1 MANFV
6 VTITGADDEINPAD
20 LVSLSKLY
28 PFVEW
33 GILFSK
39 STSYGTKRY
48 PTRNWRSALY
58 AEAMGG
64 ETMPNLSAHLCGEFA
79 EDRLKYFE
87 HVSTEVETFY
97 RRIQFNRFN
106 KDNRSAVED
115 YAAHCGAQ
123 VIIPINK
130 KTSSVV
136 DTIGVIVKP
145 FISVL
150 FDTSGGRGVD
160 DGILPEDLPEFNMCG
175 FAGGITEENIEDKLK
190 QLSLRYG
197 EAPFWIDLETGA
209 RDLENNFSLSQV
221 ERILRKASPFHS
233 AMNNEILLAPKKEE
247 SRIILLNP

>member
-39 STSYGTKRY
+39 SGSYGTKRY

-64 ETMPNLSAHLCGEFA
+64 EIMPNLSAHLCGEFA
-79 EDRLKYFE
+79 DDRLKSFE

-106 KDNRSAVED
+106 SDNCHAVED
-115 YAAHCGAQ
+115 YAIHCGAQ
-123 VIIPINK
+123 VIVPCNK
-130 KTSSVV
+130 KTEPVINRISNLRTS
-136 DTIGVIVKP
+136 TIA
-145 FISVL
+145 VL

-160 DGILPEDLPEFNMCG
+160 DGVLPEDLPSFHMCG
-175 FAGGITEENIEDKLK
+175 FAGGITEENIEAKLK

-197 EAPFWIDLETGA
+197 EKPFWIDLETGA

-233 AMNNEILLAPKKEE
+233 SMNNEILLAPKKEE
-247 SRIILLNP
+247 SRILLLNP